1 MSTSQGILCTIP
13 LYYYI
18 ISFDTGRTKYYLMTI
33 FTVSVLL
40 DPFLEKDPSGGGGY
54 VVSCHFQQ

>member
-1 MSTSQGILCTIP
+1 MSTNQGILWMSTSQGILWMSTSQGILCTIP

-33 FTVSVLL
+33 FTV
-40 DPFLEKDPSGGGGY
+40 FLIEI
-54 VVSCHFQQ
+54 